1 MYDFLEIVGSS
12 ATFKLV
18 GATQSGFV
26 KAPTLKVQCVDQQTQ
41 MAYEEPYYG
50 TDEAQ
55 YGAKLPC
62 GYFKVR
68 VVAYNEYGMEMAG
81 TKPLL
86 LYKTLVPGFVYIKK
100 GAFTIGSP
108 STEVGHQSNEN
119 QANYVLTQDFMIQRT
134 CCTGAYL
141 RGVADAYHSL
151 TKTGITRTQITN
163 ATWHSESPAL
173 PADMFNYSGS
183 SAWVGTDET
192 PAVSISWERIMD
204 VQTTNANSTVSNHVA
219 VAYPFADYAG
229 VCTALNALNSA
240 SDADYGCNGWVYT
253 LPTEAQ
259 WEYACRGGTTTALY
273 NGTGLDMT
281 AVPSYTTANSP
292 QPNLQRIAWYNY
304 NSYGSKKVVGQLEPN
319 RWGLYDMLGNVWEWV
334 LDQYNASY
342 AAVATAGETVHGSPV
357 YTEVSSGSWGVNGVL
372 MGGANSNAAM
382 YVRCGGYRNAD
393 GTRWN
398 APTVARGF
406 RLALS
411 PA

>member
-1 MYDFLEIVGSS
+1 
-12 ATFKLV
+12 
-18 GATQSGFV
+18 
-26 KAPTLKVQCVDQQTQ
+26 
-41 MAYEEPYYG
+41 
-50 TDEAQ
+50 
-55 YGAKLPC
+55 
-62 GYFKVR
+62 
-68 VVAYNEYGMEMAG
+68 
-81 TKPLL
+81 
-86 LYKTLVPGFVYIKK
+86 
-100 GAFTIGSP
+100 
-108 STEVGHQSNEN
+108 
-119 QANYVLTQDFMIQRT
+119 
-134 CCTGAYL
+134 
-141 RGVADAYHSL
+141 
-151 TKTGITRTQITN
+151 
-163 ATWHSESPAL
+163 
-173 PADMFNYSGS
+173 
-183 SAWVGTDET
+183 
-192 PAVSISWERIMD
+192 MD

-334 LDQYNASY
+334 LDQYNSSY
-342 AAVATAGETVHGSPV
+342 SSVLSGGETLHGSPV
-357 YTEVSSGSWGVNGVL
+357 YTEVTSNSWGVNGV
-372 MGGANSNAAM
+372 MRGGRYLENIM
-382 YVRCGGYRNAD
+382 RYYRCAFRFQRDRGYRVD
-393 GTRWN
+393 GQN
-398 APTVARGF
+398 PAQIGF